1 MTASFETTQPHMS
14 RKGLLLA
21 TGGAAAVAAVV
32 LFVGVIPAEFGYDP
46 LGLGKATGI
55 SRLWVP
61 DEVTIKN
68 TSGGLAYAHEYPIA
82 WRTDVI
88 EIPLTSVDGGR
99 AGYELEYKVRMR
111 KNAALIYEWKRLAR
125 STTTMSMTTSTG
137 AHDAEQTGEDM
148 TVATYRQ
155 SNARTIRGSLIAP
168 FDGIHGWFFQ
178 NSSIKP
184 VVIRVRIAGFY
195 ELIPSGEAGNEAGIT
210 ANVPAAQARP
220 KVDPRLK

>member
-1 MTASFETTQPHMS
+1 MTASSETTQPLS
-14 RKGLLLA
+14 RKRLLLA

-32 LFVGVIPAEFGYDP
+32 LFAGIIPAEFGYDP
-46 LGLGKATGI
+46 LGLGKITGI
-55 SRLWVP
+55 SRLWAP
-61 DEVTIKN
+61 DEVAIKN

-99 AGYELEYKVRMR
+99 SGYELEYKVRMR
-111 KNAALIYEWKRLAR
+111 KNAALIYEWEAVGAINNNDVYYDFHGH
-125 STTTMSMTTSTG
+125 TTPG
-137 AHDAEQTGEDM
+137 KPGEDM

-155 SNARTIRGSLIAP
+155 SNARSIRGSLIAP

-195 ELIPSGEAGNEAGIT
+195 ELIPAGEAGNEAGVA

>member
-1 MTASFETTQPHMS
+1 MTVPTETTQPMS
-14 RKGLLLA
+14 RKNLLLA
-21 TGGAAAVAAVV
+21 TGGTAAVAAVV
-32 LFVGVIPAEFGYDP
+32 LFAGIIPAEYGYDP
-46 LGLGKATGI
+46 LGLGKLTGI
-55 SRLWVP
+55 SRLWAP
-61 DEVTIKN
+61 KEVEIKN
-68 TSGGLAYAHEYPIA
+68 TSGGLAYAHEYPIP

-88 EIPLTSVDGGR
+88 EIPLTSIDGGR

-111 KNAALIYEWKRLAR
+111 KNAAFIYEWEAVGAINNDDVYYDFHGH
-125 STTTMSMTTSTG
+125 TTPSKP
-137 AHDAEQTGEDM
+137 GEEM

-155 SNARTIRGSLIAP
+155 SNARSIRGSLVAP

-184 VVIRVRIAGFY
+184 VVIRIRIAGFY
-195 ELIPSGEAGNEAGIT
+195 ELIPSGEAGNEAGVT